1 MAAAVERPSGGGSAT
16 ARSHLTDSMGLGATP
31 LIILFLPAF
40 NSFSYFYFVYQ
51 PIVVVLLY
59 CCREHAVPAVD
70 GLLFVGG
77 TCLLGCGGG

>member
-40 NSFSYFYFVYQ
+40 NSFSYFYFVYRL
-51 PIVVVLLY
+51 IVAESMLY
-59 CCREHAVPAVD
+59 LPLM
-70 GLLFVGG
+70 GF
-77 TCLLGCGGG
+77 CLLVGRAC